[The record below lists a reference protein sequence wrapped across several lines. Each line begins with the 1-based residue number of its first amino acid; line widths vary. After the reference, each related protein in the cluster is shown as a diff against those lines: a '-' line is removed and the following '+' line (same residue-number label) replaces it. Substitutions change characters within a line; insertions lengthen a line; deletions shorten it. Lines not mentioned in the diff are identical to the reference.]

1 MSDYEDE
8 MDVDVPAPKSAVQ
21 FSSDNASK
29 RAKRPAADLPVEAQ
43 DNLPWVEKYRPNTLD
58 DVSGHQDI
66 LATINKFIEAN
77 VCVKSIIETTHTNVI
92 AAVTPSSALWSSGY
106 R

>member
-8 MDVDVPAPKSAVQ
+8 MDVDVPAPKTAIQ

-43 DNLPWVEKYRPNTLD
+43 DNLPWSVF
-58 DVSGHQDI
+58 DI
-66 LATINKFIEAN
+66 YISEYIAN
-77 VCVKSIIETTHTNVI
+77 
-92 AAVTPSSALWSSGY
+92 
-106 R
+106 